1 MNGLA
6 YWELGVKL
14 WHCKD
19 ARSFRVLWALE
30 EMGLDCELVMLAFP
44 PRWREPE
51 YLSINPLG
59 TIPFFTDG
67 ETVMT
72 ESAAILEYLA
82 ARYAPDF
89 GVGVDEPDFGAYLNW
104 LHQGEATLTFPQTLV
119 FRYAVLEA
127 PEKRQPKV
135 AADYLK
141 WFVARTAMA
150 EAALG
155 DGREWL
161 CRDRT
166 GAARFTVADI
176 SVAYALLFAETLGH
190 LEAVGPCLRAFW
202 ERCQARE
209 GFVRAKA
216 AQGGDGFGM
225 A

>member
-1 MNGLA
+1 M
-6 YWELGVKL
+6 KL

-30 EMGLDCELVMLAFP
+30 EMGLDYELALLAFP
-44 PRWREPE
+44 PRWREPDF
-51 YLSINPLG
+51 LAVNPLG
-59 TIPFFTDG
+59 TIPFFVDG

-72 ESAAILEYLA
+72 ESAAICEYLA

-89 GVGVDEPDFGAYLNW
+89 GVGANEADFGAYLNW
-104 LHQGEATLTFPQTLV
+104 LDHGEATLTFPQTLV
-119 FRYAVLEA
+119 FRYAVLEK
-127 PEKRQPKV
+127 PEKRQPQV

-141 WFVARTAMA
+141 WFLARTAMA
-150 EAALG
+150 EAALA

-161 CRDRT
+161 CRDKT
-166 GAARFTVADI
+166 GAGRFTMADI

-190 LEAVGPCLRAFW
+190 LDAVGPGLRAFW
-202 ERCQARE
+202 QRCQTRE

-216 AQGGDGFGM
+216 AQGGSGLGL

>member
-1 MNGLA
+1 M
-6 YWELGVKL
+6 KL

-30 EMGLDCELVMLAFP
+30 EMGLDYELAVLPFP
-44 PRWREPE
+44 PRWKAPDF
-51 YLSINPLG
+51 LAVNPLG
-59 TIPFFTDG
+59 TIPFFSDG
-67 ETVMT
+67 ETGMT

-82 ARYAPDF
+82 ARYAPAL
-89 GVGVDEPDFGAYLNW
+89 GVAADEADYGAYLNW

-119 FRYAVLEA
+119 FRYAVLEP

-141 WFVARTAMA
+141 WFLARTAMA
-150 EAALG
+150 EATLA

-161 CRDRT
+161 CA
-166 GAARFTVADI
+166 GRFTVADI

-190 LEAVGPCLRAFW
+190 LDQVGPGLRAFW

-209 GFVRAKA
+209 GFLRAKTMQERVDLA
-216 AQGGDGFGM
+216 V
-225 A
+225 